1 MGKEL
6 DALSRGLGTK
16 IKIDIAEGNRR
27 PNAPMQAA
35 KLASEAGISLRLHT
49 PIFPH

>member
-6 DALSRGLGTK
+6 DALSRLLGTK

-35 KLASEAGISLRLHT
+35 KLASVAGISLRIHT